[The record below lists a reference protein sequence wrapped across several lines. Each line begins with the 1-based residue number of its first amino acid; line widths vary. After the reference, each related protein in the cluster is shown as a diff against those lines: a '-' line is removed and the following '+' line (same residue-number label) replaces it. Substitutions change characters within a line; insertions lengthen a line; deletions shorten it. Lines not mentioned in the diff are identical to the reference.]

1 VVPRIGK
8 QDDVIPWGD
17 PWGKTIWDPKLKT
30 PVFPHYICNGEAFG
44 MMQVQCAS
52 MVIEL
57 YCNCL
62 FRRADGA
69 VPNFN
74 SRLCSCHFKDG
85 LRENDP
91 SIFNRNED
99 KSLQFLSP
107 EKRLINFIVLASIF
121 LL

>member
-1 VVPRIGK
+1 
-8 QDDVIPWGD
+8 
-17 PWGKTIWDPKLKT
+17 
-30 PVFPHYICNGEAFG
+30 
-44 MMQVQCAS
+44 MMQVHCTS

-62 FRRADGA
+62 FRRAYGA

-85 LRENDP
+85 LRQNDLT
-91 SIFNRNED
+91 IYNRNED
-99 KSLQFLSP
+99 KSLQFSSP